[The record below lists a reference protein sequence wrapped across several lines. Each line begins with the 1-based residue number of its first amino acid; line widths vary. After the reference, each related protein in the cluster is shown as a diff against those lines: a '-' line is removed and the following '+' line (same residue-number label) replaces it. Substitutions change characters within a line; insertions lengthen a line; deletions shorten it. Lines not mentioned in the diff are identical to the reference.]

1 MPTLHS
7 STWLAFTID
16 RDAKS
21 PVFEQICQALRQEI
35 RSGSLTKGTR
45 LPPTRSFA
53 HELSVSRSTVVTA
66 YEQLVAEGYIEG
78 RQGAGYEVAV
88 VEAPDIEAVP
98 APEGLNSLPP
108 EDPPYGFL
116 SGNPDMRLF
125 PYRAW
130 AKTVARVA
138 RQKPQDLL
146 VSQSLQGYPALRQ
159 AIAEHVREWRGVIA
173 SPEQIFVTAGS
184 IEGLEL
190 CLRVLSRAG
199 DPIALENPGYQ
210 PMRRQ
215 VIAQGMHPLDIPL
228 DDQGACVP
236 DTSAAMAVL
245 TPSHQFPMG
254 GTMSVGRRQ
263 AFLDW
268 ANAHQSWIVED
279 DYDSEFR
286 FSGRPI
292 PAMAGFDGLQR
303 TIYVGSFSKVF
314 SSGLRLGYVIPPL
327 ELRDRFAVM
336 LRRFGSKASVT
347 PQAPLAEFMQSGDFY
362 RHLRRVR
369 RHYGRRR
376 THLLE
381 ALARDFAKVGH
392 VQDHQAG
399 MQIVLH
405 LKAHLHDQ
413 DIEARAKENGVTVQA
428 LSRYYSGTSTGNGL
442 VLGYCG
448 MDEAETDEA
457 LAILHS
463 VLHN

>member
-1 MPTLHS
+1 M
-7 STWLAFTID
+7 
-16 RDAKS
+16 KS
-21 PVFEQICQALRQEI
+21 LW
-35 RSGSLTKGTR
+35 
-45 LPPTRSFA
+45 
-53 HELSVSRSTVVTA
+53 SR
-66 YEQLVAEGYIEG
+66 
-78 RQGAGYEVAV
+78 
-88 VEAPDIEAVP
+88 APDIEAVP

-303 TIYVGSFSKVF
+303 TIYVGSFSQGVF
-314 SSGLRLGYVIPPL
+314 LWSCVLGYVIPPL
-327 ELRDRFAVM
+327 ERYEIAFAEM
-336 LRRFGSKASVT
+336 LRRFGSRASVT
-347 PQAPLAEFMQSGDFY
+347 PQAPLAEFMQSGEFY
-362 RHLRRVR
+362 RHLRTSTAALWATQDV
-369 RHYGRRR
+369 
-376 THLLE
+376 LSCLE
-381 ALARDFAKVGH
+381 ALARDFAKDVGACPRSSGGH
-392 VQDHQAG
+392 ADRATLETSSKRPSH
-399 MQIVLH
+399 
-405 LKAHLHDQ
+405 
-413 DIEARAKENGVTVQA
+413 IEEMAAQSKWRH
-428 LSRYYSGTSTGNGL
+428 SSGPLTL
-442 VLGYCG
+442 L
-448 MDEAETDEA
+448 
-457 LAILHS
+457 
-463 VLHN
+463 